1 MKIEQANAL
10 AQRLVLSPS
19 MQQSLK
25 CLQLPVLE
33 LAEYIQNEILSNPL
47 LEVVLPKAQVSL
59 HHEDM
64 SKEAS
69 LPIELREQ
77 EVWKKAR
84 RKEDEDTLSV
94 GELSGAGQSFT
105 EYLYEQLGQMK
116 LFEEYFLDKCYYLVA
131 CLDNRGYLDCALSDI
146 ARETGWA
153 LDDLEQALFSIQMLD
168 PPGVGARNLSEC
180 LILQLAQ
187 GEAFNELTVR
197 MAREGLD
204 LLAVQDFDGLAKRF
218 NVSKDEVC
226 HAAKAIEDLNPIPAR
241 GFNDGNLIA
250 YTVPDAVVRFE
261 QTHLV
266 IELNNDFLPTLSINN
281 DYAMLLHNDDYKE
294 AKPYITEKLSQ
305 AKALMNSVDMRNT
318 TLHRIITEL
327 VKIQQEFFIAS
338 GPLCPITMTQLAE
351 KLEIS
356 PSTVSRAVQGKLIQF
371 QGKALPLRSFF
382 TTTLHTETGD
392 ISSLTVKQHL
402 QNFVEREDPSAPLSD
417 DALRLALSSSKIDIS
432 RRTVAKYRT
441 QLGIPSASKRR
452 RAKRQ
457 TS

>member
-1 MKIEQANAL
+1 MKIEQTNAL
-10 AQRLVLSPS
+10 TQRLVLSPS

-33 LAEYIQNEILSNPL
+33 LAEYIQNEILSNPM

-77 EVWKKAR
+77 DVWKKGR
-84 RKEDEDTLSV
+84 RKAEEDTLSI
-94 GELSGAGQSFT
+94 GELSSADQSFT

-131 CLDNRGYLDCALSDI
+131 CLDDRGYFDCSLSDI
-146 ARETGWA
+146 GKETGWS
-153 LDDLEQALFSIQMLD
+153 LEDLEQALFSIQMLD

-180 LILQLAQ
+180 LVLQLAQ
-187 GEAFNELTVR
+187 GKNFNELTVH

-226 HAAKAIEDLNPIPAR
+226 HAAKVIEALNPIPAR
-241 GFNDGNLIA
+241 GFSDGNLIA

-281 DYAMLLHNDDYKE
+281 GYAMLLHDDEHKE
-294 AKPYITEKLSQ
+294 AKPYIMEKLSQ
-305 AKALMNSVDMRNT
+305 AKALMNSINMRNT

-327 VKIQQEFFIAS
+327 VKMQQDFFVAN
-338 GPLCPITMTQLAE
+338 GLLRPITMTQLAE

-371 QGKALPLRSFF
+371 QGKVLPLRSFF
-382 TTTLHTETGD
+382 TTTLHTDTGD
-392 ISSLTVKQHL
+392 ISSWTVKQHL
-402 QNFVEREDPSAPLSD
+402 QHFVEREDPSAPLSD
-417 DALRLALSSSKIDIS
+417 DALCLALSSSGIDIS

-441 QLGIPSASKRR
+441 QLGIPSAAKRR
-452 RAKRQ
+452 RVKLH